1 MKNSKSMREVKRED
15 LVYIGEKVVI
25 SGRDSIF
32 LFNMKEGKRHGYR
45 CRKGGRFGD
54 GKIQIFLV
62 AYIFSVIL
70 QVRKVSMGKEIWTL
84 DKGEPIK

>member
-1 MKNSKSMREVKRED
+1 MK
-15 LVYIGEKVVI
+15 KVALD
-25 SGRDSIF
+25 SGRDSSA

-54 GKIQIFLV
+54 GKIWIFLV

-70 QVRKVSMGKEIWTL
+70 EVRKVSMGKEIWTL
-84 DKGEPIK
+84 DERESIK